1 METERLQEASKA
13 SLAGTL
19 TFPELIA
26 RLEKIGIESYRVD
39 LLEKRK
45 TFVTSSGETTSEDFD
60 VSGEVA
66 AMFDDGS
73 IRKAV
78 LDSQQGKISYR
89 EFLKIIMRAGVTNY
103 SVYINGRKTVYYGR
117 NGDCCFEN
125 FHF

>member
-1 METERLQEASKA
+1 MEIERLQETWQA

-19 TFPELIA
+19 TFPEVVA
-26 RLEKIGIESYRVD
+26 KLEKIGVESYRVD

-45 TFVTSSGETTSEDFD
+45 TFVLPTGGVFVEKFEVTGKVSEKW
-60 VSGEVA
+60 
-66 AMFDDGS
+66 DDGS

-89 EFLKIIMRAGVTNY
+89 EFLKIIMSAGVVSY
-103 SVYINGRKTVYYGR
+103 SVYVNGRKTIYYGR

-125 FHF
+125 FNF